1 MSCSYARMKESC
13 WLLLRKIEVAL
24 AGRSPLRLT
33 MFCYLR
39 TVRSWPLLTDIR
51 SWELPPVGICPGS
64 RALAACLR
72 STPPRVLFETLHRLA
87 VDIDSRHWAIRII
100 TSLLCAPQHLLASQ
114 MLAA

>member
-1 MSCSYARMKESC
+1 MSCGYARMKESC

-51 SWELPPVGICPGS
+51 SWELPPLGICPGS

-72 STPPRVLFETLHRLA
+72 STPPRVLFDTPNRLA
-87 VDIDSRHWAIRII
+87 LLTDSCRVQFAN
-100 TSLLCAPQHLLASQ
+100 SLGRCVRRSISVHCIQC
-114 MLAA
+114 